1 LESRLLWRYIA
12 VRGHLFSEVLSQ
24 FVERAGY
31 TTGQLARLSGIPKST
46 ITNWLQGRVSK
57 PRVRNDLLE
66 LAVVLHLT
74 VAETSRLLQA
84 ACHPPLP
91 QLLVSPD
98 NQRHEGY
105 LSPWFEALQHRP
117 FQIKVDPPNENG
129 REKESYALGM
139 LLQGNRQQAIH
150 SLQLFHLLS
159 LAALLI
165 IAQPQTVRAGWVV
178 YLLESIEA
186 EAGKVS
192 SLEVGHLLDDV
203 LNALSSRIERGK
215 W

>member
-1 LESRLLWRYIA
+1 
-12 VRGHLFSEVLSQ
+12 VRGYLFSEVLSQ

-46 ITNWLQGRVSK
+46 ITNWLQGRVNK

-66 LAVVLHLT
+66 LAAVLHLT
-74 VAETSRLLQA
+74 VAETNRLLQA
-84 ACHPPLP
+84 ARHPSLP
-91 QLLVSPD
+91 QLLVSPE
-98 NQRHEGY
+98 NQRDKGY
-105 LSPWFEALQHRP
+105 LSPWFEALQHGP
-117 FQIKVDPPNENG
+117 FQIIVDPPNEDG
-129 REKESYALGM
+129 QEKESYALEM
-139 LLQGNRQQAIH
+139 LLQGNGQQAIH

-165 IAQPQTVRAGWVV
+165 VAQPQTARAGWIV
-178 YLLESIEA
+178 YLLESIES

-192 SLEVGHLLDDV
+192 SLEVAHLLDDV
-203 LNALSSRIERGK
+203 LNALSSRIEHGK